1 MKYSEIYILKIFT
14 IKLKELRKER
24 GITQRKL
31 AEALK
36 CGYVTIKNYK
46 IRKKQSESTIF
57 M

>member
-1 MKYSEIYILKIFT
+1 MYILKIFA
-14 IKLKELRKER
+14 IKLKELRKEK